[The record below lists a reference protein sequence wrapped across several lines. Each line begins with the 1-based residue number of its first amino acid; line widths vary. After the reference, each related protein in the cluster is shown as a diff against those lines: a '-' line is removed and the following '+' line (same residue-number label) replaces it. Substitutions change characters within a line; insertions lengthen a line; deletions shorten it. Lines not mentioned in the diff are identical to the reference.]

1 MGTKGNNQ
9 SKFGKFSSDLPSGL
23 FLIAFGRFISNVAYR
38 MVFPFL
44 PTISRGLGVTT
55 GTMGTALAMRD
66 LVEMSSPLLGKLT
79 DKRGTNQAMT
89 AGIIGLGMASVLQGA
104 SSGLILFVFAL
115 VLTAFSKNS
124 FDIGSSAWTGASVPY
139 AYRSRAIGLI
149 ETTWA
154 LSFMVGMPL
163 ASVLIRAGTWRT
175 PFIIVAA
182 LCLVTGII
190 FHYHLPPNPP
200 AISSLKGVGL
210 STTAKRAIIAMVAL
224 GSGHMMMLVTFAI
237 FLEDEH
243 DVSTSGL
250 GLVAL
255 IIGLAELLGS
265 GGVTLFGDK
274 FGKVTVV
281 KYALLLSLPLSIIL
295 PFGSSSIWLALLLI
309 SLWFVCTECVIVSML
324 STCTELDKRARGAMM
339 GFVYAGWALGRLFG
353 AIFGSRVYE
362 NSGIVPVAL
371 VMTFTLT
378 VALLVIYKTFKEPMP
393 TTKKI

>member
-1 MGTKGNNQ
+1 
-9 SKFGKFSSDLPSGL
+9 
-23 FLIAFGRFISNVAYR
+23 
-38 MVFPFL
+38 
-44 PTISRGLGVTT
+44 
-55 GTMGTALAMRD
+55 
-66 LVEMSSPLLGKLT
+66 
-79 DKRGTNQAMT
+79 
-89 AGIIGLGMASVLQGA
+89 
-104 SSGLILFVFAL
+104 
-115 VLTAFSKNS
+115 
-124 FDIGSSAWTGASVPY
+124 
-139 AYRSRAIGLI
+139 
-149 ETTWA
+149 
-154 LSFMVGMPL
+154 
-163 ASVLIRAGTWRT
+163 
-175 PFIIVAA
+175 
-182 LCLVTGII
+182 
-190 FHYHLPPNPP
+190 
-200 AISSLKGVGL
+200 
-210 STTAKRAIIAMVAL
+210 MVAL